1 MKNSNKELNKIKFL
15 QEGIK
20 LTKNL
25 IKNYKNSE
33 SNEKVLDLKNIKKQK
48 SKNFISKDSEI
59 RYLAFGDSITAG
71 FHASLPYDFESKL
84 DGGG

>member
-33 SNEKVLDLKNIKKQK
+33 SNEKVLDLKNIKKTK
-48 SKNFISKDSEI
+48 I
-59 RYLAFGDSITAG
+59 
-71 FHASLPYDFESKL
+71 
-84 DGGG
+84 